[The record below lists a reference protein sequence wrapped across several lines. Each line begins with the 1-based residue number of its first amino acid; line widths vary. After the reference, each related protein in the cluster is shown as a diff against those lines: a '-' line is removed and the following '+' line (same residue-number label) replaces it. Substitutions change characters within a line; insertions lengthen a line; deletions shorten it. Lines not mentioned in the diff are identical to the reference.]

1 MNSKLRYDNEHLI
14 TVDVITAEVNSV
26 LPYALTTITT
36 TTTTTNTTST
46 TITTT
51 IITTTTITTTSTAPT
66 LFLLD
71 KLSFIPTQIFE
82 TVIWAT
88 VAIGT
93 RQEKFN
99 KNVNFKEKHFYWRLF
114 FIQ

>member
-1 MNSKLRYDNEHLI
+1 MNSKLRYDNEHVI
-14 TVDVITAEVNSV
+14 TVGVITAEVNSV
-26 LPYALTTITT
+26 LPYALTTITTT

-71 KLSFIPTQIFE
+71 KLSFIFT
-82 TVIWAT
+82 
-88 VAIGT
+88 
-93 RQEKFN
+93 
-99 KNVNFKEKHFYWRLF
+99 
-114 FIQ
+114 